1 VTVTAT
7 DTTGAAGSAT
17 FSWRIR
23 KH

>member
-7 DTTGAAGSAT
+7 DTTGAHGSAT

-23 KH
+23 RH